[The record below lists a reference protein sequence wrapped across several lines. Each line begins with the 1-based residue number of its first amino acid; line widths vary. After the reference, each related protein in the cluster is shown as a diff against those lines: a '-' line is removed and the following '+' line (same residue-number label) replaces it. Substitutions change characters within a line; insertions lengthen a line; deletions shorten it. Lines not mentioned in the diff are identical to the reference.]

1 MIMLLLN
8 DVFNPFLDNG
18 FLRDILSALGLFLDF
33 DVSDTYTLIYSI
45 FLIIVAL
52 VFVVLFL
59 RFLFRAFASI
69 FKSVGL

>member
-8 DVFNPFLDNG
+8 DVFNPFLENG
-18 FLRDILSALGLFLDF
+18 FFRDILTVLGLFLDF
-33 DVSDTYTLIYSI
+33 EVSDTYTLIYSI

>member
-8 DVFNPFLDNG
+8 DVFNPFLDNS
-18 FLRDILSALGLFLDF
+18 FIRDILSSLGLFLDF
-33 DVSDTYTLIYSI
+33 EVSDTYTLIYSI

>member
-8 DVFNPFLDNG
+8 DVFIPFLDNG

>member
-33 DVSDTYTLIYSI
+33 EVSDTYTLIYSI

-59 RFLFRAFASI
+59 MFLFRAFASI